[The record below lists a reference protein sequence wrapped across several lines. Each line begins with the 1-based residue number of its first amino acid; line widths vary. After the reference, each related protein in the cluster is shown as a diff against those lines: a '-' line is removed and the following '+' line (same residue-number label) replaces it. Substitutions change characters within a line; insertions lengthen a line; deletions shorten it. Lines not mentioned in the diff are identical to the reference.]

1 MRIIGSLLL
10 LLLFCVSCGGQKG
23 KHQHHVENLL
33 VEIDG
38 NFLYKED
45 LQAVLPIGL
54 SKDDSLLFAENYIR
68 NWLEDVLLYSK
79 AKANIPNNEEIEK
92 LVENY
97 RKALIVHTYQQEL
110 INQRLSLNLPEQDI
124 ADFYEKNKN
133 LFVLERPLI
142 KGLFMKVPLGS
153 PQLNDVRRWYKTET
167 YEAVE
172 NLEKYSLQHAISY
185 DYFYDKWVEVSD
197 ILGKIPLKENNPEEY
212 ININRHVEMQDTA
225 FHYFLNVVDYRHKGD
240 EEPYDFA
247 RNTAKDMLINLR
259 KVDFIKEIKADL
271 YEEAKRKDKIIY
283 NY

>member
-23 KHQHHVENLL
+23 KNQHHVENLL
-33 VEIDG
+33 VEVDG

-45 LQAVLPIGL
+45 LQAVLPVGL

-68 NWLEDVLLYSK
+68 NWLEDVLLYGK
-79 AKANIPNNEEIEK
+79 AKANIPDNEEIEK

-124 ADFYEKNKN
+124 SDFYERNKN

-172 NLEKYSLQHAISY
+172 NLEKYSLQHAMTY

-247 RNTAKDMLINLR
+247 RNTAKEMLINLR

-271 YEEAKRKDKIIY
+271 YEEATRKNKIIY

>member
-1 MRIIGSLLL
+1 MRIIGI
-10 LLLFCVSCGGQKG
+10 LLLFFLLCISCGNPKG
-23 KHQHHVENLL
+23 KREHVENLL
-33 VEIDG
+33 VEVDN

-45 LQAVLPIGL
+45 LQAVFPAGL

-68 NWLEDVLLYSK
+68 NWIEDVLLYGR
-79 AKANIPNNEEIEK
+79 AKANIPDNNEIDK

-110 INQRLSLNLPEQDI
+110 INQRLSPNLPEQDI
-124 ADFYEKNKN
+124 TDFYEKNKN

-142 KGLFMKVPLGS
+142 KGLFIKVPLGAPRLS
-153 PQLNDVRRWYKTET
+153 EVRRWYKTET
-167 YEAVE
+167 HEAVE

-197 ILGKIPLKENNPEEY
+197 VLGKIPLKEASPEEY
-212 ININRHVEMQDTA
+212 INANRHVELQDTA
-225 FHYFLNVVDYRHKGD
+225 FYYFLNVTDYLKKGD

-247 RNTAKDMLINLR
+247 RKIAKDMLMNLR
-259 KVDFIKEIKADL
+259 KVDFIKEIKGDL
-271 YEEAKRKDKIIY
+271 YKEATQKDKIIY